1 VDSPPHDRSNRSAGA
16 GREPDDAGRE
26 PDDDHRPDAT
36 VEAEDEVEREQ
47 PIADAADSLPEP
59 VTTEVD
65 LDPRSVVVAFVTVIG
80 LVALAAIAMSGTV
93 TTLLVLGVLFAMAM
107 DPVVDRLQSALRLRR
122 GYAVALLMGILIGI
136 VLLAVGF
143 LGPQTVEQAR
153 SFQEDLPRVV
163 NDLGSLPIIGPTLE
177 QNDVPQ
183 KIQDWAA
190 NLPKQLAGDTSQ
202 ITNAAETATT
212 LLLATIGTIMLMIA
226 LLVDG
231 PWLVDTATLLVPVR
245 RRRSSQRYGRIVQ
258 RVIGRYFAGS
268 LVLAILQGA
277 QVLITGLIL
286 AVPLSPLLAVWAG
299 VWNMVPQIGG
309 AVGGIVFVLVAFTQG
324 ATTGVI
330 AGIVFFAYMTFSN
343 NVLLPVILGKAVDIS
358 PLSTMAA
365 TIGGFFVA
373 GVIGAVLA
381 VPIMG
386 AAKAMY
392 REVRDR
398 HAQER
403 PSKPGSMT
411 RVARRIR
418 RSTGGRASPHA
429 A

>member
-1 VDSPPHDRSNRSAGA
+1 MDSPTPDPDQGSDQPQPGSA
-16 GREPDDAGRE
+16 
-26 PDDDHRPDAT
+26 DDHQHDGQTDA
-36 VEAEDEVEREQ
+36 AGDASAEVELEQ
-47 PIADAADSLPEP
+47 PLVDAADELPEP
-59 VTTEVD
+59 NTTEVD
-65 LDPRSVVVAFVTVIG
+65 LDPRSVIVAFVTVVG
-80 LVALAAIAMSGTV
+80 LVAVAAIAMSGTV
-93 TTLLVLGVLFAMAM
+93 TTLIVLGVLFAMAM
-107 DPVVDRLQSALRLRR
+107 DPVVDRLEVTLHLRR

-143 LGPQTVEQAR
+143 LGPQTVEQAK
-153 SFQEDLPRVV
+153 SFQDDLPHVV
-163 NDLGSLPIIGPTLE
+163 SDLGSLPVIGPRLAE
-177 QNDVPQ
+177 NDVPA
-183 KIQDWAA
+183 KIQEWAA
-190 NLPKQLAGDTSQ
+190 QLPRQLAGDTSQ

-212 LLLATIGTIMLMIA
+212 ALLATIGTIMLMIA

-231 PWLVDTATLLVPVR
+231 PWLVDTTTLLVPVR
-245 RRRSSQRYGRIVQ
+245 RRRSAQRYGRIIQ

-268 LVLAILQGA
+268 LVLGILQAA

-286 AVPLSPLLAVWAG
+286 GVPLSPLLAVWAG

-309 AVGGIVFVLVAFTQG
+309 AIGGIVFVLVAFTQG

-330 AGIVFFAYMTFSN
+330 AGVVFFAYMTFSN

-392 REVRDR
+392 HEIRER
-398 HAQER
+398 HID
-403 PSKPGSMT
+403 SKPRKPGNVA
-411 RVARRIR
+411 RVAHRIR
-418 RSTGGRASPHA
+418 RPPGRASPNA